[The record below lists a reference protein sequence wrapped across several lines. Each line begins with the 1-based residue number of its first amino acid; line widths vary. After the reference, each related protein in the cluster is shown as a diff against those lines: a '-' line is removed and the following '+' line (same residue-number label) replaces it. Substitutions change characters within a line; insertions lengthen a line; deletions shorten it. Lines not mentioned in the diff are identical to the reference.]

1 MYMKIQ
7 INKIIKIIL
16 DIVAIIL
23 ICFNLFIELMPNT
36 YMDTKV
42 KVFTYIFPIILF
54 FIEMKFENKKIINEQ
69 QKQNNRQTFLKKA
82 FIIYSILLATLLL
95 TDGNYRRLDYGNTN
109 IKLFSKQHFEMY
121 SNFIPFSTIYSFFER
136 SVNDTINN
144 NIVIVNIIG
153 NIIAFSPYGIFI
165 PMIFKEKFSNIKTF
179 LLFMIGI
186 VFIFECIQFITM
198 NGTFDID
205 DIILNVLGA
214 MIVFKVAKIKEG
226 KYVEKSKIMEK

>member
-7 INKIIKIIL
+7 INKIIRIIL
-16 DIVAIIL
+16 DIVAIVL
-23 ICFNLFIELMPNT
+23 IVFNLYIDLMPNT
-36 YMDTKV
+36 YMDTKF
-42 KVFTYIFPIILF
+42 KVFTYIFPVILF
-54 FIEMKFENKKIINEQ
+54 FIKMKMENKRIIDDE
-69 QKQNNRQTFLKKA
+69 QKQNNRQIFLKKA
-82 FIIYSILLATLLL
+82 LIIYSILLSALLL
-95 TDGNYRRLDYGNTN
+95 ADGNYRRLDYGNTN

-136 SVNDTINN
+136 SVNGTINN

-205 DIILNVLGA
+205 DIILNVSGA
-214 MIVFKVAKIKEG
+214 MIVFGLVKIK
-226 KYVEKSKIMEK
+226 KVEKFIKWILR

>member
-1 MYMKIQ
+1 MKIQ
-7 INKIIKIIL
+7 INKIIRIIL
-16 DIVAIIL
+16 DIVAIVL
-23 ICFNLFIELMPNT
+23 IVFNLYIDLMPNT
-36 YMDTKV
+36 YMDTKF
-42 KVFTYIFPIILF
+42 KVFTYIFPVILF
-54 FIEMKFENKKIINEQ
+54 FIKMKMENKRIIDDE
-69 QKQNNRQTFLKKA
+69 QKQNNRQIFLKKA
-82 FIIYSILLATLLL
+82 LIIYSILLSALLL
-95 TDGNYRRLDYGNTN
+95 ADGNYRRLDYGNTN

-136 SVNDTINN
+136 SVNGTINN

-205 DIILNVLGA
+205 DIILNVSGA
-214 MIVFKVAKIKEG
+214 MIVFGLVKIK
-226 KYVEKSKIMEK
+226 KVEKFIKWILR